1 LEYEKYAEDFIAD
14 ALLVGFYLASEDVA
28 EGEEALWDVIVWAGE
43 VKCGKAKGIDG
54 VKWCQGV

>member
-28 EGEEALWDVIVWAGE
+28 ESEEAL
-43 VKCGKAKGIDG
+43 
-54 VKWCQGV
+54 